1 VVGRGSFGV
10 VWRAEWRD
18 KPVAVKIIE
27 SDSEK
32 RAFAVEKKQL
42 SRVNHDN
49 IIRLYGASTVRPVCL
64 IMEFAQGG
72 SLYNCKKSK
81 NYPFT
86 ILKIFNLSMANFFL
100 SFSHLSKIIKSYSF
114 PPIHRRVINKK

>member
-1 VVGRGSFGV
+1 MLVFQVVGRGSFGV

-32 RAFAVEKKQL
+32 KAFAVEKKQL

-49 IIRLYGASTVRPVCL
+49 IICLYGASTIRPVCL

-72 SLYNCKKSK
+72 SLYNCKDLTKS
-81 NYPFT
+81 PFGSRQ
-86 ILKIFNLSMANFFL
+86 IFLSIGLKISVRNVHFVCIEIAN
-100 SFSHLSKIIKSYSF
+100 IMYS
-114 PPIHRRVINKK
+114 

>member
-1 VVGRGSFGV
+1 VKLYSPRVYVCAFQVVGRGSFGV

-18 KPVAVKIIE
+18 RPVAVKIIE

-64 IMEFAQGG
+64 VMEFAEGG
-72 SLYNCKKSK
+72 SLYNCKIYFNSYNSK
-81 NYPFT
+81 LC
-86 ILKIFNLSMANFFL
+86 ILR
-100 SFSHLSKIIKSYSF
+100 SKA
-114 PPIHRRVINKK
+114 KKL